1 MNIQYPLSINF
12 KLLALAPR
20 MQVRDATGRDIFFVS
35 QKVLA
40 LKEDVR
46 IFQDESKSRQ
56 LFQIKADRIIDF
68 SAQYHITN
76 SETNQAIGSVKHKG
90 MRSIWKATYL
100 VFNATGEQVYQI
112 NEDNPWAKVGDALF
126 SELPILGMFSGYLFH
141 PKYSVLDMSGNP
153 VMRLD
158 KEPSFFE
165 RSYKVHKLSDKLDNA
180 SEELILMSYMMMIQ
194 LERSRG

>member
-1 MNIQYPLSINF
+1 MNIQYPLQISF

-20 MQVRDATGRDIFFVS
+20 MFVRDATGKDVFFVS

-46 IFQDESKSRQ
+46 IYQDESKSRQ

-68 SAQYHITN
+68 SAQYHISN
-76 SETNQAIGSVKHKG
+76 AETNQAVGSVKHKG

-100 VFNATGEQVYQI
+100 IFNPAGEQVYQI
-112 NEDNPWAKVGDALF
+112 QEDNPWAKVGDALF
-126 SELPILGMFSGYLFH
+126 SELPILGLFSGYLFH
-141 PKYSVLDMSGNP
+141 PTYSAKDMSGNP
-153 VMRLD
+153 LMRLD
-158 KEPSFFE
+158 KKPSFFE
-165 RSYKVHKLSDKLDNA
+165 RSYEVHKLSDKLDNT

>member
-20 MQVRDATGRDIFFVS
+20 MIVRDAAGKDVFFVS

-56 LFQIKADRIIDF
+56 LFQINADRVIDF
-68 SAQYHITN
+68 SAQYHIKN
-76 SETNQAIGSVKHKG
+76 SETGQTIGSVKHKG

-100 VFNATGEQVYQI
+100 IFNAAGEQVYTIQ
-112 NEDNPWAKVGDALF
+112 EDNPWAKVGDALL
-126 SELPILGMFSGYLFH
+126 SEVPILGMFSGYMFH
-141 PKYSVLDMSGNP
+141 PKYSAKDMNGNS

-158 KEPSFFE
+158 KKPSFFE
-165 RSYKVHKLSDKLDNA
+165 RSYAVEKLDSSLDNA